1 MSEEKN
7 KEHVVDNKSS
17 IYVLII
23 SFLIIIILLL
33 VTIVFLLKRDTSV
46 PLPVVDEIVEKE
58 LIITDELKLELSNKM
73 YLLLGGYT
81 LDSYNSNNRFG
92 SSNFNESLLINQF
105 DDYDKQFIVVKNLDA
120 VKDTSNRWME
130 QEDLKRIIGFD
141 SSMQGLSYH
150 GTVSLDK
157 YNSLF
162 KDLFLTDVPIPV
174 KVVGTCPEYYYS
186 DTYKEFYK
194 ITYVCG
200 VVSYGDYISYISN
213 YEIDEKNIYLYMN
226 FGFIEPGYGD
236 KTLIYGNFEEYEV
249 SGSKGIK
256 PINVVEEIDYQLTNS
271 YVINDTNKD
280 NFSEYKITFKN
291 VNNKYY
297 YEKTEK
303 IK

>member
-1 MSEEKN
+1 MTGDMTYEPDEAYYIPETNEVVIYEK
-7 KEHVVDNKSS
+7 
-17 IYVLII
+17 
-23 SFLIIIILLL
+23 
-33 VTIVFLLKRDTSV
+33 
-46 PLPVVDEIVEKE
+46 
-58 LIITDELKLELSNKM
+58 
-73 YLLLGGYT
+73 
-81 LDSYNSNNRFG
+81 
-92 SSNFNESLLINQF
+92 
-105 DDYDKQFIVVKNLDA
+105 
-120 VKDTSNRWME
+120 
-130 QEDLKRIIGFD
+130 
-141 SSMQGLSYH
+141 
-150 GTVSLDK
+150 K
-157 YNSLF
+157 YN
-162 KDLFLTDVPIPV
+162 
-174 KVVGTCPEYYYS
+174 YS

-226 FGFIEPGYGD
+226 FGFMEPGYGD

-280 NFSEYKITFKN
+280 KFSEYKITFKN

-297 YEKTEK
+297 YEKIEK

>member
-7 KEHVVDNKSS
+7 KEHEVDNKSS

-58 LIITDELKLELSNKM
+58 LVITDELKLELSNKM

-92 SSNFNESLLINQF
+92 SSSFNESLLINQF

-120 VKDTSNRWME
+120 VKDTSGRWME
-130 QEDLKRIIGFD
+130 HENIKRIIDFD
-141 SSMQGLSYH
+141 PSMQGLAYY
-150 GTVSLDK
+150 GTISFDK
-157 YNSLF
+157 YNNF
-162 KDLFLTDVPIPV
+162 YKDLFLNDAPAPI
-174 KVVGTCPEYYYS
+174 KVVGSCPEYYYS

-200 VVSYGDYISYISN
+200 VVSYGDNISYISN

-226 FGFIEPGYGD
+226 FGFMEPGYGD

-280 NFSEYKITFKN
+280 KFSEYKITFKN

-297 YEKTEK
+297 YEKIEK